1 MTDTTVKTAMPDS
14 EVHALLQRAL
24 GHFQR
29 GQTMEVEAT
38 LSHILKA
45 RPEEPDALQLMG
57 VLRREQGR
65 LEEAEQFYRRS
76 LAAKR
81 DQPQVQHN
89 LGNLLRATGRLE
101 EAIAAQREAIR
112 LKANYA
118 EAYLNLGMTLADTG
132 DLEGAERAVRR
143 ALHIQPNFLLAKQN
157 LGAILNELGQHREAE
172 AVLRQ
177 AMAGGSPNPRQTA
190 ALEHNL
196 GVAVSRQGRYAEAVQ
211 LFDSAQNKVPDMAF
225 VDYNRGNAL
234 QGAGQLEDAANC
246 YRRAIA
252 RNPLDIAAHR
262 DLNHV
267 LYRLGDDANFLRSYE
282 SVMAL
287 YPDQGALPLARANFL
302 FAKGDFEKAREDFER
317 AAKTLPDIVT
327 PHDGLGLVFARLG
340 DFDAAIKA
348 HETALRMEPQN
359 GPAWRNY
366 AETLLRAGD
375 TKKGL
380 DAAEKA
386 VAIDREEQGA
396 LAILSTAYRMLDDPR
411 GESLSDYESLVQVF
425 DLEPP
430 EGYTDMAAFNNDLNA
445 FVATLHR
452 DQREVIDQTLRGG
465 TQTLDNIFGR
475 GHDLVER
482 LRRRIDEAVGAY
494 IARMKPDENHPLL
507 RRRRKGFAYSGSWST
522 CLLDSGYHTNHFH
535 PKGWISSAYY
545 VSIPEA
551 VEDARSRQGW
561 LKFGEPSFDAGLK
574 EPVQHMV
581 QPQSGRLVLFPSY
594 MWHGTVP
601 FHSPNARV
609 AVAFDAVPQ

>member
-1 MTDTTVKTAMPDS
+1 MTDTTVKPAMPDS
-14 EVHALLQRAL
+14 EVYALLQRAL
-24 GHFQR
+24 AHFQR
-29 GQTMEVEAT
+29 GQAMEVEAVLT
-38 LSHILKA
+38 SILKA
-45 RPEEPDALQLMG
+45 RPEEPDALQLLG

-65 LEEAEQFYRRS
+65 LEEAEQLYRRS

-81 DQPQVQHN
+81 DQPQVLHN
-89 LGNLLRATGRLE
+89 LGNLLRAMGRTE

-112 LKANYA
+112 LKSNYA
-118 EAYLNLGMTLADTG
+118 EAYLNLGMALADAN

-143 ALHIQPNFLLAKQN
+143 ALHIQPNFLLARQN
-157 LGAILNELGQHREAE
+157 LGAILNDLERHREAE
-172 AVLRQ
+172 TVLRQ
-177 AMAGGSPNPRQTA
+177 ALAAGSPNPRQTA

-196 GVAVSRQGRYAEAVQ
+196 GVALSKQGRFAEAVQ

-267 LYRLGDDANFLRSYE
+267 LYRLGDDADFLRSYE
-282 SVMAL
+282 SAMAL
-287 YPDQGALPLARANFL
+287 YPEQGALPLARANFL
-302 FAKGDFEKAREDFER
+302 LAKGDFEKAREDFER
-317 AAKTLPDIVT
+317 AEKLLPEIVT

-340 DFDAAIKA
+340 DFDSAIRA
-348 HETALRMEPQN
+348 HEAALRMEPQN
-359 GPAWRNY
+359 GPVWRNY

-375 TKKGL
+375 AKKSVE
-380 DAAEKA
+380 AAERA
-386 VAIDREEQGA
+386 IAIDPEEQGA
-396 LAILSTAYRMLDDPR
+396 LAMLSTAFRLLDDPR
-411 GESLSDYESLVQVF
+411 GEALNDCENLVQVF
-425 DLEPP
+425 DLDPP
-430 EGYTDMAAFNNDLNA
+430 DGYSDMESFNRDLNA
-445 FVATLHR
+445 FVATLHH
-452 DQREVIDQTLRGG
+452 DEREVIDQTLRGG
-465 TQTLDNIFGR
+465 TQTLENLFGR

-482 LRRRIDEAVGAY
+482 LRRRIDEAVAAY
-494 IARMKPDENHPLL
+494 IGRMKQDETHPLL

-522 CLLDSGYHTNHFH
+522 CLLDNGYHTNHFH

-551 VEDARSRQGW
+551 VEDERNRQGW
-561 LKFGEPSFDAGLK
+561 LKFGEPSFDARLK
-574 EPVQHMV
+574 EPVLRMV
-581 QPQSGRLVLFPSY
+581 QPQVGRLVLFPSY